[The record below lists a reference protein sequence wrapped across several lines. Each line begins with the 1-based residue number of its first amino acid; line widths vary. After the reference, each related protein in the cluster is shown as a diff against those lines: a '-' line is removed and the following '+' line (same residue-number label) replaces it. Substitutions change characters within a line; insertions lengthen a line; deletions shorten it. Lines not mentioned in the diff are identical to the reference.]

1 MQCMT
6 VEPFTSAVL
15 VANVN
20 RVSSLCGIH
29 QKPTLLT
36 RGEGNSVGS
45 QAAGGTSMQGPNRE
59 RWEELCRQ
67 AAEEQDPKRLL
78 ELTLEIN
85 RLLLEKRIDLATHA
99 RPCRSH
105 LMTPAERNCDQM
117 CANSAS
123 LMMKQYN
130 SN

>member
-1 MQCMT
+1 
-6 VEPFTSAVL
+6 
-15 VANVN
+15 
-20 RVSSLCGIH
+20 
-29 QKPTLLT
+29 
-36 RGEGNSVGS
+36 
-45 QAAGGTSMQGPNRE
+45 MQGPNRE
-59 RWEELCRQ
+59 HWEELCRQ

>member
-85 RLLLEKRIDLATHA
+85 RLLLEKENRLSDPRT
-99 RPCRSH
+99 
-105 LMTPAERNCDQM
+105 TV
-117 CANSAS
+117 
-123 LMMKQYN
+123 
-130 SN
+130 

>member
-15 VANVN
+15 VSNVN
-20 RVSSLCGIH
+20 RVSSLCGIR

-36 RGEGNSVGS
+36 REEENSVGS

-85 RLLLEKRIDLATHA
+85 RLLLEKENRLTDQ
-99 RPCRSH
+99 R
-105 LMTPAERNCDQM
+105 TPA
-117 CANSAS
+117 
-123 LMMKQYN
+123 
-130 SN
+130 